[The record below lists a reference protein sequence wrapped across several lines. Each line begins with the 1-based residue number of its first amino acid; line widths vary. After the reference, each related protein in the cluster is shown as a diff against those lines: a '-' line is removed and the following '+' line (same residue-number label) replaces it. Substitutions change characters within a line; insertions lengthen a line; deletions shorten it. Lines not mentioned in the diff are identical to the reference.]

1 MDFCDI
7 MVYIITVIFALL
19 AGYLFVD
26 YLRGRMCNVAPVNEA
41 SEYLDKNSVR
51 IKHNKDVYL
60 YTRTVREKRRK
71 K

>member
-1 MDFCDI
+1 MDFYDI
-7 MVYIITVIFALL
+7 MVYIVTVIFALL

-41 SEYLDKNSVR
+41 SEYLDKNSVK
-51 IKHNKDVYL
+51 IKHNRDIYL
-60 YTRTVREKRRK
+60 YTHTVREKRNK